1 MSEPKIFVIGFNRTG
16 TTTIHSFFKKNGLP
30 AVHWNGNWM
39 VSQFEQNIALK
50 RPLLQDSY
58 VYEHGEKTKIKY
70 EEITVFSD
78 MTRDWT
84 ATDAKDFYKKL
95 DTDYPGSKFILNV
108 RDAKSWIRS
117 RRSLHRGA
125 ITREHLKYYKLQDD
139 EQGIEQLKK
148 IWTCIHEQ
156 YHREVLQYFK
166 DRPGDL
172 LVYDITKDVP
182 EKIVR
187 FFDGVYNLDVKHWS
201 HSNRTKN
208 DKS

>member
-30 AVHWNGNWM
+30 AIHWNGNWM

-108 RDAKSWIRS
+108 RDTKSWIRS
-117 RRSLHRGA
+117 RRSLHKGS
-125 ITREHLKYYKLQDD
+125 ITKSHLKFYKLQNN
-139 EQGIEQLKK
+139 EQGIRQLKK
-148 IWTCIHEQ
+148 IWTSIHEQ

-166 DRPGDL
+166 ARPDDL
-172 LVYDITKDVP
+172 LVFDINKDSP
-182 EKIVR
+182 EKIVH
-187 FFDGVYNLDVKHWS
+187 FFDGVYSLDAMHWS
-201 HSNRTKN
+201 HRNRTKN

>member
-58 VYEHGEKTKIKY
+58 VYKDGEKTNIKY
-70 EEITVFSD
+70 KEITVFSD

-95 DTDYPGSKFILNV
+95 DADYPGSKFILNV
-108 RDAKSWIRS
+108 RDTKSWIRS
-117 RRSLHRGA
+117 RRSLHEGA
-125 ITREHLKYYKLQDD
+125 ITKQHLKYYKLQDN

-148 IWTCIHEQ
+148 IWTSIHEQ
-156 YHREVLQYFK
+156 YHSEVLQYFK
-166 DRPGDL
+166 DRPDDL
-172 LVYDITKDVP
+172 LVYDITKDGP

-187 FFDGVYNLDVKHWS
+187 FFDGVYSLNVKHWS
-201 HSNRTKN
+201 HCNRTK
-208 DKS
+208 K